1 MKFYKQLKQVE
12 VMKTDFTKEQ
22 YECIESALRRGIEF
36 EGLVPSIDGS
46 TIPKLVNQLRFMC
59 GLVNRS
65 AEKETELDVSD
76 EDLSELIAEFGSLT
90 YRIDVDGNY
99 TMQFDASIEVTKEE
113 VEEDGFEDR
122 LFMKSTLDDFDLTEH
137 DVCVWGIEDSEC
149 SGKLKTTLRLALPS
163 VDWS

>member
-12 VMKTDFTKEQ
+12 VMKTDLTKEQ
-22 YECIESALRRGIEF
+22 YECIESASRRGIEF

-46 TIPKLVNQLRFMC
+46 TIPKLVNQLQFVC
-59 GLVNRS
+59 ALVNRS
-65 AEKETELDVSD
+65 SDPELDVSD
-76 EDLSELIAEFGSLT
+76 EDLTELIAEFGSLT
-90 YRIDVDGNY
+90 YRIDVEGNY
-99 TMQFDASIEVTKEE
+99 TTQFDASIEVTKEE

-122 LFMKSTLDDFDLTEH
+122 LFMKSTLDDFDLTGN
-137 DVCVWGIEDSEC
+137 DVCDWGIEDSEC